1 MSRPAPLR
9 PEDPRHLGRYR
20 LINRLGAGGQGVVFL
35 AESPERPRVAV
46 KLLHA
51 RLLDD
56 ERVRRRLVG
65 EVEAVRRVAP
75 FCTAQV
81 LDADLDGDR
90 PYIVSELVDGVSLQ
104 EHIEAEG
111 PRVDG
116 SLDRIAVGTAT
127 ALAAIHRAGVV
138 HRDFKP
144 GNVLLGMD
152 GPRVI
157 DFGISRMM
165 DATITTGKIPFGTPA
180 YMSPEQIKGESAGP
194 PADMFSWA
202 LTVAYAATG
211 RHAFSAGSYHEV
223 LARILYGRPDL
234 GPLDGPLREIVVSCL
249 TVEPGDRPVA
259 EEVLRRLYGNTA
271 ASRTDGT
278 PGTAPEFSTAELPVI
293 GSSTGEL
300 PVTEGSASGFS
311 TAELPATEDP
321 ASGSSTAELPVTE
334 APTVEPWTPEGSTA
348 EPSAVRTPRGRRRW
362 LLIAA
367 AGVAITAAAAGAAAF
382 WLRDD
387 FSYRGTWVGVA
398 DHATAERV
406 FPVEVRFAE
415 KAVNMRW
422 GADLHCTARL
432 SPTGAGDAYRLEQ
445 VRGRQC
451 YPGTVVFSRRGA
463 DGLAFRVTRSGET
476 EARYSGTMARSS

>member
-104 EHIEAEG
+104 EHIATEG

-249 TVEPGDRPVA
+249 AVEPGDRPVA

-278 PGTAPEFSTAELPVI
+278 PAPAPEFSTAELPV
-293 GSSTGEL
+293 
-300 PVTEGSASGFS
+300 TEGPASGFS
-311 TAELPATEDP
+311 TAELPVTED
-321 ASGSSTAELPVTE
+321 S
-334 APTVEPWTPEGSTA
+334 TVEPRTPEGSTA
-348 EPSAVRTPRGRRRW
+348 ELSAVRTPRGRRRW

-367 AGVAITAAAAGAAAF
+367 AGVAITAAAAGTAAF

-415 KAVNMRW
+415 EAVSMRW

-445 VRGRQC
+445 VRGKQC

-476 EARYSGTMARSS
+476 EARYSGAMARSS

>member
-278 PGTAPEFSTAELPVI
+278 PGTAPEFSTAELPV
-293 GSSTGEL
+293 
-300 PVTEGSASGFS
+300 TEDPASGFS
-311 TAELPATEDP
+311 TAELPVTED
-321 ASGSSTAELPVTE
+321 
-334 APTVEPWTPEGSTA
+334 PTVEPRTPEGSTA
-348 EPSAVRTPRGRRRW
+348 ELSAVRTPRGRRRW

-382 WLRDD
+382 WLRAD

>member
-1 MSRPAPLR
+1 MSRPVPLR

-104 EHIEAEG
+104 EHIAAEG

-249 TVEPGDRPVA
+249 TAEPGDRPVA

-271 ASRTDGT
+271 VSRPDGT
-278 PGTAPEFSTAELPVI
+278 PGTGPLPAPGSSTAELPVV
-293 GSSTGEL
+293 GS
-300 PVTEGSASGFS
+300 S
-311 TAELPATEDP
+311 TAELPVTRDP
-321 ASGSSTAELPVTE
+321 ASGSSTAELPVVGSSTGELPVTE
-334 APTVEPWTPEGSTA
+334 DSTVQPRTPEGSTA
-348 EPSAVRTPRGRRRW
+348 ELPAVRAPRGRRRW

-367 AGVAITAAAAGAAAF
+367 AGVAITAAAAGGAAF

-387 FSYRGTWVGVA
+387 FSYRGTWLGVA
-398 DHATAERV
+398 DHSTAERV

-415 KAVNMRW
+415 EAVSMRW

-432 SPTGAGDAYRLEQ
+432 SPAGVGAYRLEQ

-451 YPGTVVFSRRGA
+451 YPGTVVFSRRGS

-476 EARYSGTMARSS
+476 EARYSGEMARSS

>member
-278 PGTAPEFSTAELPVI
+278 PGTAPEFSTAELPV
-293 GSSTGEL
+293 
-300 PVTEGSASGFS
+300 
-311 TAELPATEDP
+311 TED
-321 ASGSSTAELPVTE
+321 
-334 APTVEPWTPEGSTA
+334 PTVEPRTPEGSTA
-348 EPSAVRTPRGRRRW
+348 ELSAVRTPRGRRRW

-415 KAVNMRW
+415 KAVSMRW

-451 YPGTVVFSRRGA
+451 YPGTVVFSQRGA

>member
-1 MSRPAPLR
+1 MSRPVPLR
-9 PEDPRHLGRYR
+9 PEDPRQLGRYR

-104 EHIEAEG
+104 EHIAAEG

-249 TVEPGDRPVA
+249 AVEPGDRPVA
-259 EEVLRRLYGNTA
+259 EEVLRRLYGSTA
-271 ASRTDGT
+271 ASRPDGP
-278 PGTAPEFSTAELPVI
+278 PGAGPVSASGFPTAELPVTEDPVS
-293 GSSTGEL
+293 GFPTAELPVTEDPASGFSTGEL
-300 PVTEGSASGFS
+300 PVTG
-311 TAELPATEDP
+311 DP
-321 ASGSSTAELPVTE
+321 I
-334 APTVEPWTPEGSTA
+334 VEPRAPEGSTA
-348 EPSAVRTPRGRRRW
+348 ELPAVRTPRGRRRW

-367 AGVAITAAAAGAAAF
+367 AGVAITAAVAGAAAA

-387 FSYRGTWVGVA
+387 FSYKGTWVGVA

-415 KAVNMRW
+415 EAVSMRW

-432 SPTGAGDAYRLEQ
+432 SPTGAGAAYRLEQ

-451 YPGTVVFSRRGA
+451 YPGTVVFSRDGA
-463 DGLAFRVTRSGET
+463 DRLVFQVTRSGEA
-476 EARYSGTMARSS
+476 EARYSGAVTRSS

>member
-104 EHIEAEG
+104 EHIAAEG

-278 PGTAPEFSTAELPVI
+278 PIPAPEFSTAELPMI

-300 PVTEGSASGFS
+300 PVTEGPASGFS
-311 TAELPATEDP
+311 TAELPVTEDSTVEP
-321 ASGSSTAELPVTE
+321 RTPEFSTAEL
-334 APTVEPWTPEGSTA
+334 
-348 EPSAVRTPRGRRRW
+348 SAVTAPRGRRRW

-415 KAVNMRW
+415 EAVSMRW

-432 SPTGAGDAYRLEQ
+432 SPTGADDTYRLEQ

-451 YPGTVVFSRRGA
+451 YPGTVVFSRQGA

-476 EARYSGTMARSS
+476 EARYSGAMARSS

>member
-104 EHIEAEG
+104 EHIATEG

-249 TVEPGDRPVA
+249 AVEPGDRPVA

-278 PGTAPEFSTAELPVI
+278 PAPAPEFSTA
-293 GSSTGEL
+293 EL

-311 TAELPATEDP
+311 TAELPVTED
-321 ASGSSTAELPVTE
+321 STVGPR
-334 APTVEPWTPEGSTA
+334 TPEGSTA
-348 EPSAVRTPRGRRRW
+348 ELSAVRTPRGRRRW

-367 AGVAITAAAAGAAAF
+367 AGVAITAAAAGTAAF

-387 FSYRGTWVGVA
+387 FSYKGTWVGVA

-415 KAVNMRW
+415 EAVSMRW

-451 YPGTVVFSRRGA
+451 YPGTVVFSRQGA

-476 EARYSGTMARSS
+476 EARYSGAMARSS